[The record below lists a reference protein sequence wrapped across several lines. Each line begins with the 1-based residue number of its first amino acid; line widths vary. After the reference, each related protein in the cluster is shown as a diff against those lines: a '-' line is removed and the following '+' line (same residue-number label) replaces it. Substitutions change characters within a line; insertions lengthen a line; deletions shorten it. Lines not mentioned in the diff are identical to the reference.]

1 MFDRLAI
8 PPKLV
13 LRALDDL
20 NRLADGVSRLT
31 EGVDG
36 LNSPR
41 GGVPELI
48 EAALGL
54 SRSEDELSEN
64 IGLLRRDIRALQ
76 DWLQP
81 LHKEVTDLDETA
93 ENLER
98 GLAQVNESIVG
109 LQTLL
114 KKLPGV

>member
-1 MFDRLAI
+1 MFETLAI
-8 PPKLV
+8 PPKLL
-13 LRALDDL
+13 LRALDNL
-20 NRLADGVSRLT
+20 NRLADGVERLT
-31 EGVDG
+31 TGVDG
-36 LNSPR
+36 LNAER

-48 EAALGL
+48 GAALGL

-64 IGLLRRDIRALQ
+64 IGLLRNDINSLQ
-76 DWLQP
+76 QWLQP

-98 GLAQVNESIVG
+98 GLAQVSESILA

-114 KKLPGV
+114 KKLPGI